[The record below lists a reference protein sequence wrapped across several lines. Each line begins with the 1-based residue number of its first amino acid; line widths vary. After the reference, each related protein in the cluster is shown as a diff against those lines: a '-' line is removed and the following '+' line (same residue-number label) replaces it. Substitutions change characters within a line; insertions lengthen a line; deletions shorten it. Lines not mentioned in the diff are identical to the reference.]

1 MAVIGATQLEPVNIL
16 GSYVQGM
23 ELGRANRLAQQQQ
36 AAQMQA
42 AQQEAAL
49 RNYLS
54 TADLESPE
62 AQNQLLRFGAPG
74 ATLAK
79 TLGEMRSADLT
90 RQKTMTDIEAAGF
103 KRERD
108 LLASVND
115 QSTYDTWRQ
124 GALQTYKGVPGAE
137 QLIPAK
143 FSPET
148 KERLLLTADQIV
160 GRMPMSPEQ
169 EAQKTRIAA
178 AGAPR
183 TSISTKG
190 DTAEEV
196 KKAESRVAEYNTIR
210 DRAVQGRR
218 TLPSLQRAAS
228 ALEKFETGFGSEA
241 ATEAR
246 RVLVSFGLAD
256 AEAAEKVQ
264 SADAF
269 AVAVKDR
276 ILFKL
281 SQQAGTQTEGDAQRA
296 EDTWASFRKLTDSNK
311 FLIDLEKAVIAQD
324 NEQLKFYD
332 DWEAKNG
339 TYRGAAQAWR
349 DGPGNQSLFDRPEL
363 KKYADRESA
372 AESAANPVRVKT
384 VAEAE
389 KLAPGTVFI
398 TPDGRRK
405 VR

>member
-23 ELGRANRLAQQQQ
+23 EIGRANRLAEQQQ
-36 AAQMQA
+36 AAQMRA
-42 AQQEAAL
+42 VQQETAL
-49 RNYLS
+49 RNYLA

-62 AQNQLLRFGAPG
+62 VQNELLRFGAPG

-169 EAQKTRIAA
+169 EEQKTRIAA
-178 AGAPR
+178 AGSPRIGVQAYTPASETIQEEAMKELRDTYKQLKTAKVDISNLRQAADLAKTSGRKYMGTGGSAFLEGAKFLKNRLGVDVDTNAIVNAETARTALFQNVLNNLRKLDAQPSQEQQRIMQEALGNLNTDPDALESVVRVYEDVIRGRVELHNKSVDESVQSGIKMPYSLRIDLPPPRDKIAPPPPEA
-183 TSISTKG
+183 I
-190 DTAEEV
+190 AELRANPALKKQFDEV
-196 KKAESRVAEYNTIR
+196 FGAGAA
-210 DRAVQGRR
+210 DRALKGGR
-218 TLPSLQRAAS
+218 
-228 ALEKFETGFGSEA
+228 
-241 ATEAR
+241 
-246 RVLVSFGLAD
+246 
-256 AEAAEKVQ
+256 
-264 SADAF
+264 
-269 AVAVKDR
+269 
-276 ILFKL
+276 
-281 SQQAGTQTEGDAQRA
+281 
-296 EDTWASFRKLTDSNK
+296 
-311 FLIDLEKAVIAQD
+311 
-324 NEQLKFYD
+324 
-332 DWEAKNG
+332 
-339 TYRGAAQAWR
+339 
-349 DGPGNQSLFDRPEL
+349 
-363 KKYADRESA
+363 
-372 AESAANPVRVKT
+372 
-384 VAEAE
+384 
-389 KLAPGTVFI
+389 
-398 TPDGRRK
+398 
-405 VR
+405 